1 MLCILHTP
9 RPAAKLVANRLW
21 RLDLRVDGR
30 EVGSLGEAVL
40 RWQARHGCFESRTCL
55 IHLKGRHCDVVCVL
69 LLADLESLLKDLFV
83 TDYARIGVVEA
94 VMLLLM
100 RILGRQR

>member
-1 MLCILHTP
+1 MRCCRLGLHCIEHIVCGSVSAELLLEWCLLCIVLLLLLHGILLLLLLMLCVLHTP

-40 RWQARHGCFESRTCL
+40 RWQA
-55 IHLKGRHCDVVCVL
+55 
-69 LLADLESLLKDLFV
+69 
-83 TDYARIGVVEA
+83 
-94 VMLLLM
+94 
-100 RILGRQR
+100 

>member
-1 MLCILHTP
+1 M
-9 RPAAKLVANRLW
+9 
-21 RLDLRVDGR
+21 
-30 EVGSLGEAVL
+30 
-40 RWQARHGCFESRTCL
+40 
-55 IHLKGRHCDVVCVL
+55 CVL

-94 VMLLLM
+94 VVLLLM